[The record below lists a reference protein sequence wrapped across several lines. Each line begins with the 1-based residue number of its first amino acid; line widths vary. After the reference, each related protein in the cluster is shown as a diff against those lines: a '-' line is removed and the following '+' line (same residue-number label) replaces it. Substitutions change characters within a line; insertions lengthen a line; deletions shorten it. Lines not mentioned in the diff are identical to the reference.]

1 MLPAAYQVPAA
12 AILLAGGLVACFS
25 GYRLFKF
32 VLGIFGFIVGAIAA
46 RSIFGAVDTTPM
58 IIGAVVGGIAGA
70 ALLLAAYFVG
80 VALVGAGIGAL
91 LVNLIWTQVE
101 GDPHP
106 AVVIL
111 FSVAGAVVATLK
123 VGTDPFKIAEFQDC
137 NLVTFPDPKDAT
149 VTLMGWIPKDAFT
162 KVTIVDAGIK
172 DAAVDAAVSTVLKCP
187 AGQEAII
194 NVSAVAICRKKCTV
208 DKDCKTATAGACAAA
223 STAAGKITKVCAN
236 EAP

>member
-58 IIGAVVGGIAGA
+58 IIGALVGGIAGA

-80 VALVGAGIGAL
+80 VALVGAGVGAL
-91 LVNLIWTQVE
+91 LVNLIWTQIE

-111 FSVAGAVVATLK
+111 FSVFGSLACIGLNYYFINEYGIMGAAYANLITYIGLFITLFITVIK
-123 VGTDPFKIAEFQDC
+123 VCKLELPWLNFK
-137 NLVTFPDPKDAT
+137 
-149 VTLMGWIPKDAFT
+149 
-162 KVTIVDAGIK
+162 
-172 DAAVDAAVSTVLKCP
+172 
-187 AGQEAII
+187 AIF
-194 NVSAVAICRKKCTV
+194 S
-208 DKDCKTATAGACAAA
+208 
-223 STAAGKITKVCAN
+223 AGK
-236 EAP
+236 